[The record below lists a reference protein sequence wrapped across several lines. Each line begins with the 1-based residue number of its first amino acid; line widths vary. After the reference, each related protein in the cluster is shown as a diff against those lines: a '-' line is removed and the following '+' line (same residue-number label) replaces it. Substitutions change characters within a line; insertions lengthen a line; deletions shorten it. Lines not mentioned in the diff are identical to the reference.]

1 MRLYLIAFQF
11 LTIIPLPFS
20 LNCKDKDLGRSM
32 AFFPLVGLT
41 IGGLLVALDAVLSLC
56 LPRGVTDLLL
66 LIVMTAITGGLHLDG
81 MADVCDAL
89 AARGGAER
97 FLAVM
102 KDPRCGAI
110 GVAGVVLLLM
120 LKYQLLLHLPQ
131 PHKWGALLL
140 FPTIGR
146 FSQVQMT
153 FGSRKARNNGLG
165 AMFIDGVAPFQF
177 VVAAVATMILA
188 IWLAGWLNGLI
199 MVVASLMV
207 TMFLRHLCHRNLGGI
222 TGDLIGCVSEINE
235 LLALL
240 IMVGMAVSA

>member
-1 MRLYLIAFQF
+1 
-11 LTIIPLPFS
+11 
-20 LNCKDKDLGRSM
+20 M

-56 LPRGVTDLLL
+56 LPRGVCDLLL
-66 LIVMTAITGGLHLDG
+66 LIAMTVITGGLHLDG

-89 AARGGAER
+89 AARGGRER

-102 KDPRCGAI
+102 KDPHCGAI
-110 GVAGVVLLLM
+110 GVAGLLLLLM
-120 LKYQLLLHLPQ
+120 LKYQLLLHLSQ
-131 PHKWGALLL
+131 PDKWGALLL
-140 FPTIGR
+140 FPTVSR

-153 FGSRKARNNGLG
+153 FGSKKASNSGLG
-165 AMFIDGVAPFQF
+165 SMFIDGVAPFQF
-177 VVAAVATMILA
+177 VVALVTTIILA

-222 TGDLIGCVSEINE
+222 TGDLIGCVNEINE

-240 IMVGMAVSA
+240 IAYSGEFGQHSAAKAAAVPV